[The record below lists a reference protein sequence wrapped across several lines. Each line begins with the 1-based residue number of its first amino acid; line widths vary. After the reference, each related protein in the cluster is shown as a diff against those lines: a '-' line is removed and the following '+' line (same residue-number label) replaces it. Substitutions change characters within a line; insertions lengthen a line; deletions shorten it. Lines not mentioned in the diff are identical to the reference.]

1 METKFIGL
9 EGFNEIESLPTKKR
23 KACKRELTTA
33 QKTVR
38 FVKRATTF
46 CAKSVV
52 RVSKNSAAKLA
63 QTIKNR
69 KGSFKSATVK
79 SVNVPK
85 KTKTAKTQA
94 LAIDRA
100 FRESR
105 SGTTKSAR
113 EIVSGLSFKSE
124 KQYAHLAPSTVRSQ
138 KLIKKK
144 AVLAVV
150 ACFSAITLS
159 CVTVASALDVQET
172 NTNGTGTEAAAVV
185 APATSDEAVPDYA
198 EISGEYADLNTI
210 SPSCA
215 SLYIDGKFIG
225 ATEEIDELK
234 ADLDQ
239 VLVDYRKDYD
249 EETTTEFANSVEVVT
264 GNPSGT
270 DLVSAEDV
278 MALADGKFS
287 ISLSTDIVY
296 TRDVAYDTKVKYDED
311 KSSSYKK
318 VTTEGVKGEEE
329 VTVRTTFVDGVQT
342 DAVQTDAKTIKEA
355 VDEVVVKG
363 KAEDTSSSTGSS
375 STSSDSSSSS
385 SSDSSSSYTTGSSG
399 MFAWPLPYTHTL
411 TSTFGTR
418 WGRLHGG
425 LDISAGGVYGQ
436 PIYASA
442 SGTVTFSGGDNSG
455 YGNYVIIDH
464 GSGYTTLYG
473 HCSSLVAVTGQYV
486 NQGDLIGYVGSTGN
500 STGPH
505 LHFEIRLNGEKMDPL
520 GYTS

>member
-23 KACKRELTTA
+23 KVCRRELTTA

-52 RVSKNSAAKLA
+52 RMSKNTAAKLA
-63 QTIKNR
+63 QAIENR
-69 KGSFKSATVK
+69 KGSLK
-79 SVNVPK
+79 SVTIKAVNSSK
-85 KTKTAKTQA
+85 KAKTQIS
-94 LAIDRA
+94 AIDKA
-100 FRESR
+100 FNESR
-105 SGTTKSAR
+105 NGTTKSAG
-113 EIVSGLSFKSE
+113 EIVSELSFKSG
-124 KQYAHLAPSTVRSQ
+124 KQYAHLAPSTIHSQ
-138 KLIKKK
+138 KLLRKK

-159 CVTVASALDVQET
+159 CVTVASALDMKDNNSVQT
-172 NTNGTGTEAAAVV
+172 PALV
-185 APATSDEAVPDYA
+185 ATSDEAVPHT
-198 EISGEYADLNTI
+198 EIDGESASANLKAI

-225 ATEEIDELK
+225 ATEEIDQLN

-239 VLVDYRKDYD
+239 VLVDYRRDYD
-249 EETTTEFANSVEVVT
+249 DETTTEFANSVEVVT
-264 GNPSGT
+264 GNASGT
-270 DLVSAEDV
+270 DLITADEV

-318 VTTEGVKGEEE
+318 VTTKGVKGEEE
-329 VTVRTTFVDGVQT
+329 VTLRTTFVDGVQT

-363 KAEDTSSSTGSS
+363 KAEDTSSS
-375 STSSDSSSSS
+375 
-385 SSDSSSSYTTGSSG
+385 TGSSG

>member
-23 KACKRELTTA
+23 RVCRRELTTA

-52 RVSKNSAAKLA
+52 RMSKNTAAKLT
-63 QTIKNR
+63 QTIENR
-69 KGSFKSATVK
+69 KGSLK
-79 SVNVPK
+79 SVTIKAVNSSK
-85 KTKTAKTQA
+85 KAKTQIS
-94 LAIDRA
+94 AIDKA
-100 FRESR
+100 FNESR
-105 SGTTKSAR
+105 NGTTKSAG
-113 EIVSGLSFKSE
+113 EIVSELSFKSG
-124 KQYAHLAPSTVRSQ
+124 KQYAHLAPSAIRSQ
-138 KLIKKK
+138 KLLRKK

-159 CVTVASALDVQET
+159 CVTVASALDMKDNNSVQT
-172 NTNGTGTEAAAVV
+172 PALV
-185 APATSDEAVPDYA
+185 ATSDEAVPHT
-198 EISGEYADLNTI
+198 EIDGESASANLKAI

-225 ATEEIDELK
+225 ATEEIDQLN

-239 VLVDYRKDYD
+239 VLVDYRRDYD
-249 EETTTEFANSVEVVT
+249 DETTTEFANSVEVVK
-264 GNPSGT
+264 GNASGT
-270 DLVSAEDV
+270 DLITADEV

-318 VTTEGVKGEEE
+318 VTTKGVNGEEE

-342 DAVQTDAKTIKEA
+342 DAVQTDAKTLKEA

-363 KAEDTSSSTGSS
+363 KKSESSSSS
-375 STSSDSSSSS
+375 ASSSSS
-385 SSDSSSSYTTGSSG
+385 SSSSNSSSSSSSNSSSSYTTGSSG

>member
-23 KACKRELTTA
+23 RVCRRELTTA

-52 RVSKNSAAKLA
+52 RMSKNTAAKLA
-63 QTIKNR
+63 QAIENR
-69 KGSFKSATVK
+69 KGSLK
-79 SVNVPK
+79 SVTIKTVNSSK
-85 KTKTAKTQA
+85 KAKTQIS
-94 LAIDRA
+94 AIDKA
-100 FRESR
+100 FNESR
-105 SGTTKSAR
+105 NGTTKSAG
-113 EIVSGLSFKSE
+113 EIVSELSFKSG
-124 KQYAHLAPSTVRSQ
+124 KQYAHLAPSTIRSQ
-138 KLIKKK
+138 KLLRKK

-159 CVTVASALDVQET
+159 CVTVASALDMKDNNSVQT
-172 NTNGTGTEAAAVV
+172 PALV
-185 APATSDEAVPDYA
+185 ATSDEAVPNT
-198 EISGEYADLNTI
+198 EIDGESASANLKAI

-225 ATEEIDELK
+225 ATEEIDQLN
-234 ADLDQ
+234 ADL
-239 VLVDYRKDYD
+239 VCGNKVC
-249 EETTTEFANSVEVVT
+249 TACVT
-264 GNPSGT
+264 CYNLHRICKLGCCF
-270 DLVSAEDV
+270 VIVISAVINKNLIEV

-318 VTTEGVKGEEE
+318 VTTKGVNGEEE

-385 SSDSSSSYTTGSSG
+385 SSNSSSSYTTGSSG

-425 LDISAGGVYGQ
+425 LDISDGGVYGQ

-473 HCSSLVAVTGQYV
+473 HCSSLVAVTGQDV

>member
-23 KACKRELTTA
+23 KVCRRELTTA

-52 RVSKNSAAKLA
+52 RMSKNTAAKLA
-63 QTIKNR
+63 QAIENR
-69 KGSFKSATVK
+69 KGSLK
-79 SVNVPK
+79 SVTIKAVNSSK
-85 KTKTAKTQA
+85 KAKTQIS
-94 LAIDRA
+94 AIDKA
-100 FRESR
+100 FNESR
-105 SGTTKSAR
+105 NGTTKSAG
-113 EIVSGLSFKSE
+113 EIVSELSFKSG
-124 KQYAHLAPSTVRSQ
+124 KQYAHLAPSAIRSQ
-138 KLIKKK
+138 KLLRKK

-159 CVTVASALDVQET
+159 CVTVASALDMKDNNSVQT
-172 NTNGTGTEAAAVV
+172 PALV
-185 APATSDEAVPDYA
+185 ATSDEAVPHT
-198 EISGEYADLNTI
+198 EIDGESASANLKAI

-225 ATEEIDELK
+225 ATEEIDQLN

-239 VLVDYRKDYD
+239 VLVERIERINLTQIAAHDRPH
-249 EETTTEFANSVEVVT
+249 
-264 GNPSGT
+264 GNASGT
-270 DLVSAEDV
+270 DLITADEV

-318 VTTEGVKGEEE
+318 VTTKGVNGEEE

-342 DAVQTDAKTIKEA
+342 DAVQTDAKTLKEA

-375 STSSDSSSSS
+375 STSSGSSSSS
-385 SSDSSSSYTTGSSG
+385 SSNSSSSYTTGSSG

-425 LDISAGGVYGQ
+425 LDISDGGVYGQ

>member
-1 METKFIGL
+1 M
-9 EGFNEIESLPTKKR
+9 
-23 KACKRELTTA
+23 
-33 QKTVR
+33 
-38 FVKRATTF
+38 
-46 CAKSVV
+46 
-52 RVSKNSAAKLA
+52 SKNTAAKLA
-63 QTIKNR
+63 QAIENR
-69 KGSFKSATVK
+69 KGSLKSVTIK
-79 SVNVPK
+79 SVNSSK
-85 KTKTAKTQA
+85 KAKTQIS
-94 LAIDRA
+94 AIDKA
-100 FRESR
+100 FNESR
-105 SGTTKSAR
+105 NGTTKSAG
-113 EIVSGLSFKSE
+113 EIVSELSFKSG
-124 KQYAHLAPSTVRSQ
+124 KQYAHLAPSAIRSQ
-138 KLIKKK
+138 RLLRKK

-159 CVTVASALDVQET
+159 CVTVASALDMKDNNSVQT
-172 NTNGTGTEAAAVV
+172 PALV
-185 APATSDEAVPDYA
+185 ATSDEAVPHT
-198 EISGEYADLNTI
+198 EIDGESASADLKAI

-225 ATEEIDELK
+225 ATEEIDQLN
-234 ADLDQ
+234 ADLEQ
-239 VLVDYRKDYD
+239 VLVDYRRDYD
-249 EETTTEFANSVEVVT
+249 DETTTEFANSVEIVT
-264 GNPSGT
+264 GNASGT
-270 DLVSAEDV
+270 DLITADEV

-318 VTTEGVKGEEE
+318 VTTKGVKGEEE

-342 DAVQTDAKTIKEA
+342 DAVQTDAKTLKEA

-375 STSSDSSSSS
+375 SSSN
-385 SSDSSSSYTTGSSG
+385 SSSSYTTGSSG

-425 LDISAGGVYGQ
+425 LDISDGGVYGQ

>member
-23 KACKRELTTA
+23 KVCRRELTTA

-52 RVSKNSAAKLA
+52 RMSKNTAAKLA
-63 QTIKNR
+63 QAIENR
-69 KGSFKSATVK
+69 KGSLK
-79 SVNVPK
+79 SVTIKSVTIKAVNSSK
-85 KTKTAKTQA
+85 KAKTQIS
-94 LAIDRA
+94 AIDKA
-100 FRESR
+100 FNESR
-105 SGTTKSAR
+105 NGTTKSAG
-113 EIVSGLSFKSE
+113 EIVSELSFKSG
-124 KQYAHLAPSTVRSQ
+124 KQYAHLAPSAIRSQ
-138 KLIKKK
+138 KLLRKK

-159 CVTVASALDVQET
+159 CVTVASALDMKDNNSAQTPALV
-172 NTNGTGTEAAAVV
+172 
-185 APATSDEAVPDYA
+185 ATSDEAVPHT
-198 EISGEYADLNTI
+198 EIDGESASADLKAI

-225 ATEEIDELK
+225 ATEEIDELN
-234 ADLDQ
+234 ADLEQ
-239 VLVDYRKDYD
+239 VLVDYRRDYD
-249 EETTTEFANSVEVVT
+249 DETTTEFANSVEIVT
-264 GNPSGT
+264 GNASGT
-270 DLVSAEDV
+270 DLITADEV

-318 VTTEGVKGEEE
+318 VTTKGVKGEEE

-342 DAVQTDAKTIKEA
+342 DAVQTDAKTLKEA

-375 STSSDSSSSS
+375 SSSN
-385 SSDSSSSYTTGSSG
+385 SSSSYTTGSSG

-425 LDISAGGVYGQ
+425 LDISDGGVYGQ

>member
-9 EGFNEIESLPTKKR
+9 EGFNEIESLPTKKS

-52 RVSKNSAAKLA
+52 RMSRNTAAKLA
-63 QTIKNR
+63 QAIKNR
-69 KGSFKSATVK
+69 KGSLKSVTIK
-79 SVNVPK
+79 SVNPSK
-85 KTKTAKTQA
+85 KTKTAKTQT

-100 FRESR
+100 FSESR
-105 SGTTKSAR
+105 NGTTKSAR
-113 EIVSGLSFKSE
+113 EIVLGLSFKSE

-138 KLIKKK
+138 KLLKKK

-159 CVTVASALDVQET
+159 CVTVASALDVKET
-172 NTNGTGTEAAAVV
+172 KTNGNDTKPAAAVV
-185 APATSDEAVPDYA
+185 ATSDEAVPDYT
-198 EISGEYADLNTI
+198 EISGESADLNAI

-225 ATEEIDELK
+225 ATEEVDELK
-234 ADLDQ
+234 SDLDQ

-249 EETTTEFANSVEVVT
+249 DETTTEFANSVEVVT
-264 GNPSGT
+264 GNSSGT
-270 DLVSAEDV
+270 DLVSADEV

-296 TRDVAYDTKVKYDED
+296 TRDVAYDTKVKYDKD
-311 KSSSYKK
+311 KSTSYKK

-329 VTVRTTFVDGVQT
+329 VTVRTTYVDGVQT
-342 DAVQTDAKTIKEA
+342 DAVQTDSKTIKEA

-363 KAEDTSSSTGSS
+363 KKSE
-375 STSSDSSSSS
+375 SSSSS
-385 SSDSSSSYTTGSSG
+385 SSTSSSSSSKSSSSSSASSSYTTSSSG

-425 LDISAGGVYGQ
+425 LDISDGGVYGQ

>member
-23 KACKRELTTA
+23 RVCKRELTTA

-52 RVSKNSAAKLA
+52 RMSKNTAAKLA
-63 QTIKNR
+63 QAIKNR
-69 KGSFKSATVK
+69 KGSLKSVTIK
-79 SVNVPK
+79 SVNPSK
-85 KTKTAKTQA
+85 KAKTQIS
-94 LAIDRA
+94 AIDRA
-100 FRESR
+100 FNESR
-105 SGTTKSAR
+105 NGTTKSAR

-138 KLIKKK
+138 KLLKKK

-159 CVTVASALDVQET
+159 CVTVASALDMK
-172 NTNGTGTEAAAVV
+172 TGGNDSNSNSVKTSAVV
-185 APATSDEAVPDYA
+185 ATSDEAVPRT
-198 EISGEYADLNTI
+198 EIDSESKSANLKAI

-225 ATEEIDELK
+225 ATEEIDQLN

-249 EETTTEFANSVEVVT
+249 DETTTEFANSVEVVT
-264 GNPSGT
+264 GNTSGT
-270 DLVSAEDV
+270 DLVTADEI

-296 TRDVAYDTKVKYDED
+296 TRDVAYDTKVKYDDD
-311 KSSSYKK
+311 KSTSYKK
-318 VTTEGVKGEEE
+318 VTTKGVKGEEE
-329 VTVRTTFVDGVQT
+329 VTVRTTYVDGVQT
-342 DAVQTDAKTIKEA
+342 DAVQTDTKTLKEA

-363 KAEDTSSSTGSS
+363 KKTE
-375 STSSDSSSSS
+375 SSSSS
-385 SSDSSSSYTTGSSG
+385 SSSSSSASSSSSSSSSSASSSYTTSSSG

-411 TSTFGTR
+411 TSNFGTR

-425 LDISAGGVYGQ
+425 LDISDSGVYGQ

>member
-23 KACKRELTTA
+23 RVCKRELTTA

-52 RVSKNSAAKLA
+52 RMSKNTAAKLA
-63 QTIKNR
+63 QAIKNR
-69 KGSFKSATVK
+69 KGSLKSVTIK
-79 SVNVPK
+79 SVNPSK
-85 KTKTAKTQA
+85 KAKTQIS
-94 LAIDRA
+94 AIDRA
-100 FRESR
+100 FSESR
-105 SGTTKSAR
+105 NGTTKSAR

-138 KLIKKK
+138 KLLKKK

-159 CVTVASALDVQET
+159 CVTVASALDMK
-172 NTNGTGTEAAAVV
+172 TGGNDNNNNAKTSAVV
-185 APATSDEAVPDYA
+185 ATSDEAIPVNT
-198 EISGEYADLNTI
+198 EIDSESASANLKAI

-215 SLYIDGKFIG
+215 SLYIDGNFIG

-249 EETTTEFANSVEVVT
+249 DETTTEFANSVEVVT
-264 GNPSGT
+264 GNTSGT
-270 DLVSAEDV
+270 DLISADEIL
-278 MALADGKFS
+278 ALADGKFS

-311 KSSSYKK
+311 KSTSYKK
-318 VTTEGVKGEEE
+318 VTTKGVKGEEE
-329 VTVRTTFVDGVQT
+329 VTVRTTYVDGVQT
-342 DAVQTDAKTIKEA
+342 DAVQTDSKTLKKA

-363 KAEDTSSSTGSS
+363 KAEDISSSTGSS
-375 STSSDSSSSS
+375 STSSESNSSGS
-385 SSDSSSSYTTGSSG
+385 SSSSYTTGSSG

-425 LDISAGGVYGQ
+425 LDIADGGVYGQ

>member
-23 KACKRELTTA
+23 RVCRRELTTA

-52 RVSKNSAAKLA
+52 RMSKNTAAKLA
-63 QTIKNR
+63 QAVKNR
-69 KGSFKSATVK
+69 KGSLKSVTIK
-79 SVNVPK
+79 SVNPSK
-85 KTKTAKTQA
+85 KAKIQISS
-94 LAIDRA
+94 IDRA
-100 FRESR
+100 FSESR
-105 SGTTKSAR
+105 SGTTKSAK

-138 KLIKKK
+138 KLLKKK

-159 CVTVASALDVQET
+159 CVTVASALDMK
-172 NTNGTGTEAAAVV
+172 TGNNNNNAKTSAVV
-185 APATSDEAVPDYA
+185 ATSDEAIPVNT
-198 EISGEYADLNTI
+198 EIDSESASANIKAI

-249 EETTTEFANSVEVVT
+249 DETTTEFANSVEVVT
-264 GNPSGT
+264 GNTSGT
-270 DLVSAEDV
+270 DLISADEI

-311 KSSSYKK
+311 KSASYKK
-318 VTTEGVKGEEE
+318 VTTKGVKGEEE
-329 VTVRTTFVDGVQT
+329 VTVRTTYVDGVQT
-342 DAVQTDAKTIKEA
+342 DAVQTDSKTVKEA

-363 KAEDTSSSTGSS
+363 KKAESSSGTSSS
-375 STSSDSSSSS
+375 STSSDNSSSGSS
-385 SSDSSSSYTTGSSG
+385 SASSSYTTSSSG

-411 TSTFGTR
+411 TSSFGTR

-425 LDISAGGVYGQ
+425 LDISDSGVYGQ

>member
-23 KACKRELTTA
+23 RVCRRELTTA

-52 RVSKNSAAKLA
+52 RMSKNTAAKLA
-63 QTIKNR
+63 QAIENR
-69 KGSFKSATVK
+69 KGSLK
-79 SVNVPK
+79 SV
-85 KTKTAKTQA
+85 T
-94 LAIDRA
+94 IDKA
-100 FRESR
+100 FNESR
-105 SGTTKSAR
+105 NGTTKSAG
-113 EIVSGLSFKSE
+113 EIVSELSFKSG
-124 KQYAHLAPSTVRSQ
+124 KQYAHLAPSAIRSQ
-138 KLIKKK
+138 KLLRKK

-159 CVTVASALDVQET
+159 CVTVASALDMKDNNSVQT
-172 NTNGTGTEAAAVV
+172 PALV
-185 APATSDEAVPDYA
+185 ATSDEAVPHT
-198 EISGEYADLNTI
+198 EIDGESASADLNAI

-225 ATEEIDELK
+225 ATEEIDQLN
-234 ADLDQ
+234 ADLEQ
-239 VLVDYRKDYD
+239 VLVDYRRDYD
-249 EETTTEFANSVEVVT
+249 DETTTEFANSVEIVT
-264 GNPSGT
+264 GNASGT
-270 DLVSAEDV
+270 DLITADEV

-318 VTTEGVKGEEE
+318 VTTKGVKGEEE

-342 DAVQTDAKTIKEA
+342 DAVQTDAKTLKEA

-375 STSSDSSSSS
+375 SSSN
-385 SSDSSSSYTTGSSG
+385 SSSSYTTGSSG

-425 LDISAGGVYGQ
+425 LDISDGGVYGQ

>member
-23 KACKRELTTA
+23 RVCRRELTTA

-52 RVSKNSAAKLA
+52 RMSKNTAAKLA
-63 QTIKNR
+63 QAIENR
-69 KGSFKSATVK
+69 KGSLKSVTVK
-79 SVNVPK
+79 SVNSSK
-85 KTKTAKTQA
+85 KAKTQIS
-94 LAIDRA
+94 AIDKA
-100 FRESR
+100 FNESR
-105 SGTTKSAR
+105 NGTTKSAG
-113 EIVSGLSFKSE
+113 EIVSELSFKSG
-124 KQYAHLAPSTVRSQ
+124 KQYAHLAPSAIRSQ
-138 KLIKKK
+138 KLLRKK

-159 CVTVASALDVQET
+159 CVTVASALDMKDNNSVQT
-172 NTNGTGTEAAAVV
+172 PALV
-185 APATSDEAVPDYA
+185 ATSDEAVPHT
-198 EISGEYADLNTI
+198 EIDGESASANLKAI

-225 ATEEIDELK
+225 ATEEIDQLN

-239 VLVDYRKDYD
+239 VLVNYRRDYD
-249 EETTTEFANSVEVVT
+249 DETTTEFANSVEVVT
-264 GNPSGT
+264 GNASGT
-270 DLVSAEDV
+270 DLITADEI

-318 VTTEGVKGEEE
+318 VTTKGVKGEEE

-342 DAVQTDAKTIKEA
+342 DAVQTDAKTLKEA

-375 STSSDSSSSS
+375 STSSDSISSSS
-385 SSDSSSSYTTGSSG
+385 SNSSSSYTTEI
-399 MFAWPLPYTHTL
+399 
-411 TSTFGTR
+411 
-418 WGRLHGG
+418 GRAH
-425 LDISAGGVYGQ
+425 V
-436 PIYASA
+436 
-442 SGTVTFSGGDNSG
+442 
-455 YGNYVIIDH
+455 
-464 GSGYTTLYG
+464 
-473 HCSSLVAVTGQYV
+473 
-486 NQGDLIGYVGSTGN
+486 
-500 STGPH
+500 
-505 LHFEIRLNGEKMDPL
+505 
-520 GYTS
+520 

>member
-23 KACKRELTTA
+23 RVCRRKLTTA

-52 RVSKNSAAKLA
+52 RMSKNTAAKLA
-63 QTIKNR
+63 QAIENR
-69 KGSFKSATVK
+69 KGSLKSVTIK
-79 SVNVPK
+79 SVNSPK
-85 KTKTAKTQA
+85 KAKTQIS
-94 LAIDRA
+94 AIDKA
-100 FRESR
+100 FNESR
-105 SGTTKSAR
+105 NGTTKSAG
-113 EIVSGLSFKSE
+113 EIVSELSFKSG
-124 KQYAHLAPSTVRSQ
+124 KQYAHLAPSAIRSQ
-138 KLIKKK
+138 KLLRKK

-159 CVTVASALDVQET
+159 CVTVASALDMKDNNSAQTPALV
-172 NTNGTGTEAAAVV
+172 
-185 APATSDEAVPDYA
+185 ATSDEAVPA
-198 EISGEYADLNTI
+198 SANLKAI

-215 SLYIDGKFIG
+215 SLYIDSKFIG
-225 ATEEIDELK
+225 ATEEIDQLN

-239 VLVDYRKDYD
+239 VLVDYRRDYD
-249 EETTTEFANSVEVVT
+249 DETTTEFANSVEVVK
-264 GNPSGT
+264 GNASGT
-270 DLVSAEDV
+270 DLITADEV

-318 VTTEGVKGEEE
+318 VTTKGVNGEEE

-375 STSSDSSSSS
+375 PTSSNSSSSS
-385 SSDSSSSYTTGSSG
+385 SSNSSSSYTTGSSG

-425 LDISAGGVYGQ
+425 LDISDGGVYGQ